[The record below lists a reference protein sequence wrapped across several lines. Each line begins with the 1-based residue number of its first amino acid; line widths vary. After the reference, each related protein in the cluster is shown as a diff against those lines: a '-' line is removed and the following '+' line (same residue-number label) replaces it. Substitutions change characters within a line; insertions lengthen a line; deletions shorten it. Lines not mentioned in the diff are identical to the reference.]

1 MDSKTGNAGRC
12 RNNNIRRD
20 KVIAVKN
27 ITKRFGDITA
37 VDDLS
42 FEVQKGEIFGIV
54 GPDGAGK
61 STLLR
66 MMSGILLP
74 GSGVVEINGENIQSN
89 LYRIKENLA
98 YMPQRFGLY
107 EDLTVEENI
116 FFFGRLFGVSKKEIK
131 ERIPA
136 LYDFSRLGPFK
147 DRLAG
152 KLSGGMKQKLGLACS
167 LIHSPDLI
175 LLDEPTNGVDPVSR
189 REFWKILYTLL
200 GDGVTIVVSTAYLDE
215 AERCNRVA
223 MMDKGKFLRNGKP
236 SDIKKTIGGV
246 MLEIVT
252 DNVWRAEEV
261 MMKHLKNNN
270 IIREGNSLK
279 IFVSSGVKEKEAIK
293 RILEKEKIH
302 VSSVTIK
309 VPTLENCFME
319 IVADNG

>member
-1 MDSKTGNAGRC
+1 
-12 RNNNIRRD
+12 
-20 KVIAVKN
+20 VIQVKS
-27 ITKRFGDITA
+27 ITKKFGDILA

-42 FEVQKGEIFGIV
+42 FEVQKGQIFGIV

-66 MMSGILLP
+66 MMSGILIP
-74 GSGVVEINGENIQSN
+74 GSGAVEIDGVNINKN
-89 LYRIKENLA
+89 LYHIKENLA

-116 FFFGRLFGVSKKEIK
+116 IFFGRLFGVSRKNIK
-131 ERIPA
+131 EKIPA
-136 LYDFSRLGPFK
+136 LYNFSRLEPFK

-189 REFWKILYTLL
+189 REFWKILYALL

-223 MMDKGKFLRNGKP
+223 MMDKGRFLRNGNP
-236 SDIKKTIGGV
+236 SDIKRSMGGV
-246 MLEIVT
+246 MLEIIT

-261 MMKHLKNNN
+261 LAGKGGFKN
-270 IIREGNSLK
+270 IIREGIFLK
-279 IFVSSGVKEKEAIK
+279 IFTSASGKDIGKIK
-293 RILEKEKIH
+293 SILDKEKIA
-302 VSSVTIK
+302 VQSIRK
-309 VPTLENCFME
+309 KIPTLENCFME
-319 IVADNG
+319 IVATDG

>member
-1 MDSKTGNAGRC
+1 M
-12 RNNNIRRD
+12 
-20 KVIAVKN
+20 IAVRN
-27 ITKRFGDITA
+27 ITKRFGDVTA
-37 VDDLS
+37 VDGLS

-66 MMSGILLP
+66 MMSGILRP
-74 GSGVVEINGENIQSN
+74 ASGAVEINGVDIQKN

-116 FFFGRLFGVSKKEIK
+116 IFFGRLFGVSRKEINK
-131 ERIPA
+131 RIPA
-136 LYDFSRLGPFK
+136 LYEFSRLEPFK
-147 DRLAG
+147 ERLAG

-223 MMDKGKFLRNGKP
+223 MMNNGKFIRNGKP
-236 SDIKKTIGGV
+236 SDIKKSMGGM
-246 MLEIVT
+246 MLEIIT
-252 DNVWRAEEV
+252 DNVWHAEEV
-261 MMKHLKNNN
+261 LIKKGNFNNV
-270 IIREGNSLK
+270 IREGNSLK
-279 IFVSSGVKEKEAIK
+279 IFASSGIKDSERVK
-293 RILEKEKIH
+293 RILEKEKIR
-302 VSSVTIK
+302 VASVRK
-309 VPTLENCFME
+309 KFPTLENCFME
-319 IVADNG
+319 IVAENG

>member
-1 MDSKTGNAGRC
+1 MIT
-12 RNNNIRRD
+12 
-20 KVIAVKN
+20 VKN
-27 ITKRFGDITA
+27 ITRRFGDITA

-54 GPDGAGK
+54 GPDAAGK

-66 MMSGILLP
+66 MMSGILRP
-74 GSGVVEINGENIQSN
+74 QNGSVEINGLNIQEN

-116 FFFGRLFGVSKKEIK
+116 IFFGRLFGVSRKNISK
-131 ERIPA
+131 RIPA
-136 LYDFSRLGPFK
+136 LYEFSRLEPFK

-189 REFWKILYTLL
+189 REFWKILYALL
-200 GDGVTIVVSTAYLDE
+200 ADGVTIVVSTAYLDE

-223 MMDKGKFLRNGKP
+223 MMNNGKFIRNGRP
-236 SDIKKTIGGV
+236 SDIKKSMGG
-246 MLEIVT
+246 MMIEIIT
-252 DNVWRAEEV
+252 DNVWRAEDV
-261 MMKHLKNNN
+261 LIKNGNFEN
-270 IIREGNSLK
+270 VIREGNSLK
-279 IFVSSGVKEKEAIK
+279 IFTSSGIK
-293 RILEKEKIH
+293 DAERARKILEKEKIS
-302 VSSVTIK
+302 VSSVRK
-309 VPTLENCFME
+309 KFPTLENCFME
-319 IVADNG
+319 IVAENG

>member
-1 MDSKTGNAGRC
+1 M
-12 RNNNIRRD
+12 
-20 KVIAVKN
+20 IAVRN
-27 ITKRFGDITA
+27 ITKRFSDVTA
-37 VDDLS
+37 VDSLS

-66 MMSGILLP
+66 MMSGILRP
-74 GSGVVEINGENIQSN
+74 ASGAVEINGEDIQKN

-116 FFFGRLFGVSKKEIK
+116 IFFGRLFGVSRKEIIK
-131 ERIPA
+131 RIPA
-136 LYDFSRLGPFK
+136 LYEFSRLEPFK
-147 DRLAG
+147 ERLAG

-200 GDGVTIVVSTAYLDE
+200 ADGVTIIVSTAYLDE

-223 MMDKGKFLRNGKP
+223 MMNNGKFIRNGKP
-236 SDIKKTIGGV
+236 SDIKKSMGGM
-246 MLEIVT
+246 MLEIIT

-261 MMKHLKNNN
+261 LIKKGDFENV
-270 IIREGNSLK
+270 IREGNSLK
-279 IFVSSGVKEKEAIK
+279 IFASSGVKDAESVK
-293 RILEKEKIH
+293 RILEKEKIR
-302 VSSVTIK
+302 VTSVRK
-309 VPTLENCFME
+309 KFPTLENCFME
-319 IVADNG
+319 IVAQNG

>member
-1 MDSKTGNAGRC
+1 M
-12 RNNNIRRD
+12 
-20 KVIAVKN
+20 IAVRN
-27 ITKRFGDITA
+27 ITRRFGDITA

-66 MMSGILLP
+66 MMSGILRP
-74 GSGVVEINGENIQSN
+74 ESGAVEINGVDIQKN
-89 LYRIKENLA
+89 LYGIKENLA

-116 FFFGRLFGVSKKEIK
+116 IFFGRLFGVSQKEISK
-131 ERIPA
+131 RIPA
-136 LYDFSRLGPFK
+136 LYEFSRLEPFK

-223 MMDKGKFLRNGKP
+223 MMNNGKFIRNGKP
-236 SDIKKTIGGV
+236 SDIKKSMGGM
-246 MLEIVT
+246 MLEIIT

-261 MMKHLKNNN
+261 LIKKGNFENV
-270 IIREGNSLK
+270 IREGNSLK
-279 IFVSSGVKEKEAIK
+279 IFASSGIKDAERVK
-293 RILEKEKIH
+293 RFLEKEKIR
-302 VSSVTIK
+302 VTSVRK
-309 VPTLENCFME
+309 KFPTLENCFME
-319 IVADNG
+319 IVAQND

>member
-1 MDSKTGNAGRC
+1 
-12 RNNNIRRD
+12 
-20 KVIAVKN
+20 VIAVKN

-42 FEVQKGEIFGIV
+42 FEIRKGEIFGIV

-66 MMSGILLP
+66 MMSGILRP
-74 GSGVVEINGENIQSN
+74 NGGVVEINGKSIQSN

-116 FFFGRLFGVSKKEIK
+116 FFFGRLFGVSKKEINA
-131 ERIPA
+131 RIPA
-136 LYDFSRLGPFK
+136 LYEFSRLEPFK

-200 GDGVTIVVSTAYLDE
+200 GEGVTIVVSTAYLDE

-223 MMDKGKFLRNGKP
+223 MMNNGKFFRNGKP
-236 SDIKKTIGGV
+236 SDIKK
-246 MLEIVT
+246 
-252 DNVWRAEEV
+252 
-261 MMKHLKNNN
+261 
-270 IIREGNSLK
+270 
-279 IFVSSGVKEKEAIK
+279 
-293 RILEKEKIH
+293 
-302 VSSVTIK
+302 
-309 VPTLENCFME
+309 
-319 IVADNG
+319 

>member
-1 MDSKTGNAGRC
+1 M
-12 RNNNIRRD
+12 
-20 KVIAVKN
+20 IAVKN

>member
-1 MDSKTGNAGRC
+1 M
-12 RNNNIRRD
+12 
-20 KVIAVKN
+20 IAVRN
-27 ITKRFGDITA
+27 ISKRFGDVTA

-66 MMSGILLP
+66 MMSGILRP
-74 GSGVVEINGENIQSN
+74 ASGAVEINGADIQKN
-89 LYRIKENLA
+89 LYRVKENLA

-116 FFFGRLFGVSKKEIK
+116 IFFGRLFGVSRKEISK
-131 ERIPA
+131 RIPA
-136 LYDFSRLGPFK
+136 LYEFSRLEPFK
-147 DRLAG
+147 ERLAG

-200 GDGVTIVVSTAYLDE
+200 ADGVTIIVSTAYLDE

-223 MMDKGKFLRNGKP
+223 MMNNGKFIRNGKP
-236 SDIKKTIGGV
+236 SEIKKSMGGM
-246 MLEIVT
+246 MLEIIT

-261 MMKHLKNNN
+261 LIKKGNFENV
-270 IIREGNSLK
+270 IREGNSLK
-279 IFVSSGVKEKEAIK
+279 IFATSGVKDAERVK
-293 RILEKEKIH
+293 RILEKEKIR
-302 VSSVTIK
+302 VASVRK
-309 VPTLENCFME
+309 KFPTLENCFME
-319 IVADNG
+319 IVAQNG

>member
-1 MDSKTGNAGRC
+1 MIS
-12 RNNNIRRD
+12 
-20 KVIAVKN
+20 VKN

-37 VDDLS
+37 VDNLS

-66 MMSGILLP
+66 MMAGILRP
-74 GSGVVEINGENIQSN
+74 GSGVVEIDDENIQSN
-89 LYRIKENLA
+89 LSGIKENLA

-131 ERIPA
+131 DRIPA

-200 GDGVTIVVSTAYLDE
+200 GEGVTIVVSTAYLDE

-223 MMDKGKFLRNGKP
+223 MMDKGKFIRNGKP
-236 SDIKKTIGGV
+236 SDIKKSMGGM

-261 MMKHLKNNN
+261 LVKHLESIN

-279 IFVSSGVKEKEAIK
+279 IFVSSGLKEKESVK
-293 RILEKEKIH
+293 RLLEKEKVH

-319 IVADNG
+319 IVAENG